1 MEKIKILCKECNKQT
16 NYVIDNFCRYH
27 LSPCHGMNT
36 KDYYDKHIK
45 KDGEGKCL
53 ECGKETL
60 FKSFNKGYA
69 EFCSLSC
76 LNSSKEMSTRVS
88 ESKKGSDYD
97 AINEKIKHTMLER
110 HGVEHALQSDSI
122 KNKMQE
128 KNMENY
134 GTKHTI
140 NLPQVRLASSKSIN
154 EKFDKV
160 NEKRSTS
167 LKKSSTSAK
176 IKRNVTLYEK
186 YGVSNVSQ
194 IKETRIKSEN
204 TKKIKY
210 GFRTHDELNQYQKY
224 EREVRQYT
232 NKNKV
237 NLEKNKL
244 CYYTKVIL
252 DYETTDPL
260 NMHQSTIDHKTS
272 VIFGFRNSIPPY
284 EIGSL
289 NNLCYCSRLVNSIK
303 NYKCEAEFIESKKFK
318 LLMERM
324 YANTS
329 PI

>member
-1 MEKIKILCKECNKQT
+1 MEKLKILCKECNKQT
-16 NYVIDNFCRYH
+16 DYVIDNFCRYH

-36 KDYYDKHIK
+36 KEYYDKHIK
-45 KDGEGKCL
+45 KDSEGKCL
-53 ECGKETL
+53 VCGKETA
-60 FKSFNKGYA
+60 FKSFNRGYA
-69 EFCSLSC
+69 EFCSISC
-76 LNSSKEMSTRVS
+76 LNNSEEMSKRVS

-110 HGVEHALQSDSI
+110 HGVDHALQSDSI

-140 NLPQVRLASSKSIN
+140 NLPHVRSAAIKSIN
-154 EKFDKV
+154 ENFDIV
-160 NEKRSTS
+160 NEKRSAS

-176 IKRNVTLYEK
+176 NKRNITLYEK
-186 YGVSNVSQ
+186 YGVLNISQ

-224 EREVRQYT
+224 ESEVRQYT
-232 NKNKV
+232 NKNKE

-244 CYYTKVIL
+244 CYYTNIIL
-252 DYETTDPL
+252 DYETSDPSVM
-260 NMHQSTIDHKTS
+260 NQATIDHKTS
-272 VIFGFRNSIPPY
+272 VIFGFRNNIPPY
-284 EIGSL
+284 EMGSL

-303 NYKCEAEFIESKKFK
+303 NYKCEMEFKESKKFK
-318 LLMERM
+318 LLMERIH
-324 YANTS
+324 ANAS